1 MYAVVVA
8 EALLATLGLMTLC
21 PAGQRNWVLPA
32 GTALFVLLDL
42 YTTHFL
48 LLPYYTGLIAHRADG
63 ALAAFRLSQLGD
75 GGFSLMMSRLMLPA
89 PAAVALWLG
98 FLIATLAL
106 PVLAVRAAR

>member
-1 MYAVVVA
+1 
-8 EALLATLGLMTLC
+8 
-21 PAGQRNWVLPA
+21 VLPA

-63 ALAAFRLSQLGD
+63 ALAAFHLSQLGN
-75 GGFSLMMSRLMLPA
+75 GGFSVMMSRLMLPA
-89 PAAVALWLG
+89 PAAVALWVG

-106 PVLAVRAAR
+106 PVLAFRTTGCATIEASLWTRTHPSNTKDGSART